1 MPLDIFQK
9 YMLEASKVPDIVEIA
24 ISTRPDCIREDY
36 LDVLNRIRE
45 TTGIQIA
52 IELGLQTVN
61 YHTLKRI
68 SRGHTLA
75 EYIDAVLRIS
85 RYGYDICTHVILNLP
100 GDEMDDSIETAK
112 ILSALPVQIVKAH
125 SLYIA
130 KDTRLCDDYENGTI
144 SLCEKEEYLNRLIAF
159 LEHLN
164 PDIAVERLFSRIPEK
179 DAVFC
184 NWNTSW
190 WKLRD
195 ELLLRMEEQNSFQGK
210 LSGWSGIAFIGQQRI
225 GGPYFGCKYYFFKY
239 KSLSKEKTFKYRN
252 RHFWGYIYLSS
263 CDGSDVS
270 DRKAHFCL

>member
-1 MPLDIFQK
+1 
-9 YMLEASKVPDIVEIA
+9 MLEASKVPDIVEIA

-45 TTGIQIA
+45 TTGIQIT

-144 SLCEKEEYLNRLIAF
+144 SLCEKEEYLNRLITF

-210 LSGWSGIAFIGQQRI
+210 KLNYLDGAALR
-225 GGPYFGCKYYFFKY
+225 
-239 KSLSKEKTFKYRN
+239 LLDNKE
-252 RHFWGYIYLSS
+252 
-263 CDGSDVS
+263 
-270 DRKAHFCL
+270 